1 MKLAFYE
8 HADDERH
15 AARKDNE
22 VSHRYEQSDE
32 NAVQEGYEAF
42 NEERGE
48 Q

>member
-1 MKLAFYE
+1 MNMPMTNGTRNGATTM
-8 HADDERH
+8 
-15 AARKDNE
+15 
-22 VSHRYEQSDE
+22 SPHRYEESDE